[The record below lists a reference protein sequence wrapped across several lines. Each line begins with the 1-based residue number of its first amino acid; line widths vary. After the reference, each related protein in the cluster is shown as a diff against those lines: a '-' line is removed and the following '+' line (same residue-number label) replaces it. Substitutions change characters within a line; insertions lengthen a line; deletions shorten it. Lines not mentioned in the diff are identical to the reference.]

1 MVAIPIP
8 TPRTRSRMSL
18 SSAPT
23 EDQDHPQ
30 AAQRAQEAGG
40 GFPRAR
46 QREDKTTGYLKLR
59 HLIPAPKYRFYYA
72 AIT

>member
-1 MVAIPIP
+1 MLVVPTPSP
-8 TPRTRSRMSL
+8 TPRSRMPL
-18 SSAPT
+18 SSVPT
-23 EDQDHPQ
+23 EDQDPPR
-30 AAQRAQEAGG
+30 AEQRAQEAGG

-59 HLIPAPKYRFYYA
+59 QLIRAPKYWFYYA